1 MCHAVES
8 RAALA
13 TGTFFLYP
21 SLTLL
26 ISLSHT
32 HRDKCSFVM
41 KTDPPGDPCLYS
53 ITSDDAHVTHMC
65 RKSKLFLIAAVSAS
79 LAQKSSR
86 YPHLTIIQR

>member
-32 HRDKCSFVM
+32 HRERDKCSFVM
-41 KTDPPGDPCLYS
+41 KTDPPGDPCLSS
-53 ITSDDAHVTHMC
+53 ITSDDAHVTHTC
-65 RKSKLFLIAAVSAS
+65 RKSKLSLIAAVSAS
-79 LAQKSSR
+79 LAQKS
-86 YPHLTIIQR
+86 P